1 MVTNAAAPFVGVAA
15 GTLAF
20 AAAGLAT
27 GNVLG
32 IATGLFACAGELS
45 LAVMMQ
51 EEHNKN
57 NINNRNPNQR
67 QGSKVS

>member
-1 MVTNAAAPFVGVAA
+1 MTIIGVAETAASLGLMISGMVTNAAAPFVGVAA

-32 IATGLFACAGELS
+32 IANRLFACAENC
-45 LAVMMQ
+45 
-51 EEHNKN
+51 H
-57 NINNRNPNQR
+57 
-67 QGSKVS
+67 